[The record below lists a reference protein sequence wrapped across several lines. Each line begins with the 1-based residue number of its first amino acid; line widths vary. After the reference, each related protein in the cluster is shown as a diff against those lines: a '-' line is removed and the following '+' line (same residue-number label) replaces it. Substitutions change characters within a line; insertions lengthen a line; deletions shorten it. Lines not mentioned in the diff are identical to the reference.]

1 MHPYFDMKNILVFCV
16 SIFITI
22 TLNAQ
27 MNEIGPFI
35 GGSNYIGDVGSTTYI
50 NPKDLSLGVIYKLNL
65 SSRFAARATFTH
77 VKFSADNANAA
88 SPRKK
93 SIPYK
98 FNNSLNEIA
107 LGLEFNFFKY
117 NLNQFKF
124 MHSPYVFITFAYTNY
139 SASKYQTGSLFNKTA
154 RVANLSFPFGIGYKI
169 KLMHRFGMSIE
180 TRINYTGKDNL
191 EGDQFFINK
200 LNFNNPNNK
209 DWIVTTG
216 VSFVYAFGKRTCY
229 FNDF

>member
-1 MHPYFDMKNILVFCV
+1 MKKVLVFCV

-22 TLNAQ
+22 TLKAQ
-27 MNEIGPFI
+27 MNEIGPFV

-50 NPKDLSLGVIYKLNL
+50 NPKDLSFGIIYKLNL

-77 VKFSADNANAA
+77 VKYSADNANAS
-88 SPRKK
+88 SPKK
-93 SIPYK
+93 KNIPFK
-98 FNNSLNEIA
+98 FNNNLNEVAI
-107 LGLEFNFFKY
+107 GIEFNFFKY

-124 MHSPYVFITFAYTNY
+124 MHSPYVFINLAYLSY
-139 SASKYQTGSLFNKTA
+139 KAPKYQTGPSINTIIRAKKLSL
-154 RVANLSFPFGIGYKI
+154 PFGIGYKI
-169 KLMHRFGMSIE
+169 KLLHRLGMSIE
-180 TRINYTGKDNL
+180 TRFNYTGKDNL
-191 EGDQFFINK
+191 EGNQTIINK

-216 VSFVYAFGKRTCY
+216 VSIVYAFGKRTCY